1 MAYADTRAI
10 QFVARRLR
18 RQAVQLCLTFL
29 LLAGRPDCQG
39 HDVEELSG

>member
-10 QFVARRLR
+10 QFVARRLS
-18 RQAVQLCLTFL
+18 RQRFSCASPFP

-39 HDVEELSG
+39 HDVEERSG